1 VREDRVG
8 EKVGEEFDELGMREG
23 SAKIKVSQVNRPE
36 EGMSGDDRVEEKIDA
51 GERSD
56 VGGRGTRRLEPVTSG
71 GAANATVNAGGEAS
85 ERAGEKEGG
94 RGPLL
99 LGDRVKVG
107 RGGGGKVHRAEGASG
122 LDQLHQFGVAGEKP
136 LQAVRTRE
144 GRAKGERGAGG
155 VKVED
160 GRVRGGDGG

>member
-1 VREDRVG
+1 
-8 EKVGEEFDELGMREG
+8 
-23 SAKIKVSQVNRPE
+23 VSR
-36 EGMSGDDRVEEKIDA
+36 DDRVEKKIYA

-71 GAANATVNAGGEAS
+71 SAANTTVNAGGEAS
-85 ERAGEKEGG
+85 KRAGEKKGGRGPLRCLTSGGAANTTVNAGGEASKRAGEKKGG

-99 LGDRVKVG
+99 LGDGIEVG
-107 RGGGGKVHRAEGASG
+107 WEGGGKVDRAEGASG

-136 LQAVRTRE
+136 LHAMRTRE
-144 GRAKGERGAGG
+144 GRAEGERGAGG

-160 GRVRGGDGG
+160 GRAGGGDGGLG

>member
-1 VREDRVG
+1 
-8 EKVGEEFDELGMREG
+8 
-23 SAKIKVSQVNRPE
+23 VSR
-36 EGMSGDDRVEEKIDA
+36 DDRVKEKIDT

-56 VGGRGTRRLEPVTSG
+56 VGGRGARRLQPVTSG
-71 GAANATVNAGGEAS
+71 GAADTPVNAGGEATA
-85 ERAGEKEGG
+85 RTGEKEGG